1 MARIHRSLFALV
13 RLVLVLFAATL
24 SQRAFAEAVQE
35 KPVAGHEGTS
45 LAAADT
51 SQGST
56 SSGKDDSG
64 DDDGD
69 DDDGEEQR

>member
-24 SQRAFAEAVQE
+24 SQKAFAEAVHDE
-35 KPVAGHEGTS
+35 PAGQQGTS

-64 DDDGD
+64 DDDDD

>member
-1 MARIHRSLFALV
+1 MARILRSLFALV

-24 SQRAFAEAVQE
+24 PQRAFAEAR
-35 KPVAGHEGTS
+35 PAGEQGTS

-51 SQGST
+51 SQGSS

-64 DDDGD
+64 DDDDD